1 MSVSD
6 LKNLQ
11 FFQDTTETRIVQDT
25 IMPVVSRDTS
35 ISEVGQDSVSIARDS
50 LVIRPFTPNEI
61 QVLFD
66 QSDRHE
72 EAVDSI
78 SRNVTRSGILPAID
92 ERPEL
97 KTMLDSEH
105 VIFSPGRSDSAI
117 LPEFTMDL
125 PQYSYR
131 EQEQADP
138 VFIEDETE
146 TYKEGAG
153 SDDMVL
159 TQTAPEKE
167 LIGKE
172 IKAVS
177 NDWIL
182 GIILVSFV
190 ILAWIRLFYNK
201 FLSPTFVAVLN
212 QQASYN
218 LFQDKSAVSARVS
231 LGLNLIFYLNAGLYI
246 YLAAIYLGLNIP
258 GVTGFRAFALMPI
271 ILVVIFLIKYVIA
284 ALVGVISL
292 TQKTYAEYIH
302 NVFLF
307 NKNLGLVLFPVILGM
322 VYMSD
327 RLLPLFFYTGIAFV
341 VALYLLR
348 LFRGLQIFIKEGVSI
363 FYWILYLCALE
374 FLPVFLFFKLSGLL
388 VW

>member
-1 MSVSD
+1 MSGSD
-6 LKNLQ
+6 LKKLQ
-11 FFQDTTETRIVQDT
+11 SFQDTSEIRIVQDT

-35 ISEVGQDSVSIARDS
+35 MSEVGQDSVSIARDS
-50 LVIRPFTPNEI
+50 LVTRPFTPNEI
-61 QVLFD
+61 QMLFD

-72 EAVDSI
+72 EAVEAI
-78 SRNVTRSGILPAID
+78 SRNVTRRGILPAID
-92 ERPEL
+92 ESPEL
-97 KTMLDSEH
+97 ATMFDSGH
-105 VIFSPGRSDSAI
+105 VIFSSGRSSSAI
-117 LPEFTMDL
+117 LPEFNLNL
-125 PQYSYR
+125 PQHSYR
-131 EQEQADP
+131 EQELADP
-138 VFIEDETE
+138 VFIEDETG
-146 TYKEGAG
+146 TYKEGAE

-159 TQTAPEKE
+159 TQTASKKE

-172 IKAVS
+172 ITVVS

-212 QQASYN
+212 QQVSYN
-218 LFQDKSAVSARVS
+218 LFRDKSAVSARVS

-258 GVTGFRAFALMPI
+258 GVTGFRAFVLMSI
-271 ILVVIFLIKYVIA
+271 ILVAIFVVKYVIT

-292 TQKTYAEYIH
+292 TQKTYAEYIY

-322 VYMSD
+322 VYISD

-341 VALYLLR
+341 VAVYLLR
-348 LFRGLQIFIKEGVSI
+348 LFRGFQIFIKEGVSI
-363 FYWILYLCALE
+363 LYWILYLCALE
-374 FLPVFLFFKLSGLL
+374 FLPVLLFFKLSGLL